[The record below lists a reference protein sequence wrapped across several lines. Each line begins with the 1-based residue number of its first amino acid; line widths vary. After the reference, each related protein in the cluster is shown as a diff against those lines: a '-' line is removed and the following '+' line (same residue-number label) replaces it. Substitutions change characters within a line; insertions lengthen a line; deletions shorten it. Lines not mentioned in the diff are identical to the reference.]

1 MNVHVQMFARAKELA
16 ERDVVEVRLDD
27 GAKVLVSDLR
37 RALAEE
43 VPALRLILPHVMFA
57 VNMEYAADHLVV
69 PDGAA
74 VACIP
79 PVSGG

>member
-1 MNVHVQMFARAKELA
+1 MNVRVQMFARVKELA
-16 ERDVVEVRLDD
+16 QHDVIEVRLGDV
-27 GAKVLVSDLR
+27 AKVSDLR

-43 VPALRLILPHVMFA
+43 VPALRSILPHVMFA
-57 VNMEYAADHLVV
+57 VNMEYAGDDLVV
-69 PDGAA
+69 PEGAA

>member
-1 MNVHVQMFARAKELA
+1 VTVRVQMFARAKELTG
-16 ERDVVEVRLDD
+16 RDVVEVRLDD
-27 GAKVLVSDLR
+27 GASVSDLR
-37 RALAEE
+37 RALADE
-43 VPALRLILPHVMFA
+43 VPALRSILPHVMFA
-57 VNMEYAADHLVV
+57 VNMEYAGDDLTI